1 MKKIPKSIL
10 KTNYYWEYESLYDT
24 LPDKLLPVSFRTEI
38 LKENMDYI
46 TILKTFNIIPCGS
59 FLEAARI
66 AVSTIDSIKN
76 GEYKIVFFFNSGIPC
91 RLNVWRYDYGKLN
104 LYVNEVSPDFEWFA
118 GRGVLVAINTSETT
132 NQTLELSDTLALAIQ
147 TVKEA
152 GYKIFKEL

>member
-24 LPDKLLPVSFRTEI
+24 LPDKLIPVSYRTEI
-38 LKENMDYI
+38 LKEDMNYD
-46 TILKTFNIIPCGS
+46 TILKTFNITPCGS

-66 AVSTIDSIKN
+66 AVSAIDSIKN
-76 GEYKIVFFFNSGIPC
+76 GEYKIVFFLNSGIPC
-91 RLNVWRYDYGKLN
+91 RLGVWRRDYGELDLSVGK
-104 LYVNEVSPDFEWFA
+104 VGPGREGFA
-118 GRGVLVAINTSETT
+118 GFGVLVAINTSETA

-152 GYKIFKEL
+152 RYKIFKEL